1 MSYASERPRLNVSIR
16 SAFISDW
23 QWAIHAVVEYPQPHS
38 AEEREA
44 IEREAQFELAMGIVR
59 ESRIGRSRGAR
70 SVIVLVD
77 GDREMAELFNRFP
90 WSDSPARP
98 A

>member
-38 AEEREA
+38 A
-44 IEREAQFELAMGIVR
+44 
-59 ESRIGRSRGAR
+59 
-70 SVIVLVD
+70 
-77 GDREMAELFNRFP
+77 
-90 WSDSPARP
+90 
-98 A
+98 

>member
-1 MSYASERPRLNVSIR
+1 MATASERPRLNVSIS

-23 QWAIHAVVEYPQPHS
+23 QWAIHAVVEYPEPRS
-38 AEEREA
+38 ADEREA

-59 ESRIGRSRGAR
+59 ESRIGRARGAR

-77 GDREMAELFNRFP
+77 GDREMAELFGRPP
-90 WSDSPARP
+90 WSGSPTVVA
-98 A
+98 